1 MSITPYVT
9 INITRDTVGAARAG
23 FGTALLLSATA
34 AWGERV
40 RSYSSLA
47 EVAEDF
53 PSTSSPEYLAASA
66 YFSQDL
72 KPQTLKIG
80 RSALPPTLVYALSL
94 PTAPVVGTAIEL
106 VVEGDGVTTTEIS
119 VTPLA
124 DLETIVPTNA
134 TDLFTYAAH
143 GMATGDGPYRLA
155 TSAAGLPNGLAVD
168 TNYWVIKLSADT
180 FQLASSYA
188 NAIALTP
195 VTFSDDGTGDH
206 DLLRSANDVMIAQ
219 VVDRLNSVV
228 GNNYV
233 AAQSAGAGDTDTATI
248 TADAAGDWFSIAPGN
263 PGVLE
268 VVQTHAD
275 PGVATDLANI
285 ALEDDDWYF
294 LITFF
299 NSNAYVLA
307 AAEWIE
313 TQKKQYLVDLN
324 ESDTVTAVVTSS
336 DTADDLHTL
345 GYARTSTWY
354 HTSPADMLAAA
365 ICGRVS
371 PIDPGGETWALKNLS
386 GVTPVSPFTSTHRTN
401 LSNKKG
407 NSYRTIGG
415 SGRTFDGYTVDG
427 DYIDVQRG
435 LDWLENDMQVAVFNA
450 ISGAD
455 KIPFTDPG
463 IAVIENEVRAS
474 LTRAVRAGVLAASP
488 APVVTVPAAA
498 DVDSTNKAAR
508 ILPDVNF
515 SATLAGAIHKTTIN
529 GTVSV

>member
-34 AWGERV
+34 AWAERV

-94 PTAPVVGTAIEL
+94 PAAPTVGTAIAL
-106 VVEGDGVTTTEIS
+106 TVEGDGVTTTEIS

-124 DLETIVPTNA
+124 DLVFTTTHASETLNI
-134 TDLFTYAAH
+134 AAH
-143 GMATGDGPYRLA
+143 GMATGDGPYRL
-155 TSAAGLPNGLAVD
+155 TNAGGALPTGLAVD
-168 TNYWVIKLSADT
+168 TNYWIINTGAGTV
-180 FQLASSYA
+180 QLASSYA
-188 NAIALTP
+188 NAIAETE
-195 VTFSDDGTGDH
+195 VTFSDDGTGTHTLQRD
-206 DLLRSANDVMIAQ
+206 ANDVMIAQ
-219 VVDRLNSVV
+219 IVDRLNSVV
-228 GNNYV
+228 GNNFL
-233 AAQSAGAGDTDTATI
+233 AAQVTGSGDTDTATV
-248 TADAAGDWFSIAPGN
+248 TADAAGEWFSIAPGN
-263 PGVLE
+263 PASLE
-268 VVQTHAD
+268 VRQTHAD

-294 LITFF
+294 LISFF
-299 NSNAYVLA
+299 NSNAYALA
-307 AAEWIE
+307 AAAWIE

-345 GYARTSTWY
+345 AYARTSVWY

-365 ICGRVS
+365 ICGRVA
-371 PIDPGGETWALKNLS
+371 PIDPGGETWALKSLS
-386 GVTPVSPFTSTHRTN
+386 GVSPVSPFTSTHRTN
-401 LSNKKG
+401 LSNKKA

-427 DYIDVQRG
+427 DYVDVQRG

-450 ISGAD
+450 IAGAD
-455 KIPFTDPG
+455 KIPYTDPG
-463 IAVIENEVRAS
+463 VAVIENEVRAS
-474 LTRAVRAGVLAASP
+474 LARGVRAGVLAATP
-488 APVVTVPAAA
+488 APVVTVPAVA
-498 DVDSTNKAAR
+498 DVDAADKAAR
-508 ILPDVNF
+508 LLPDVSF